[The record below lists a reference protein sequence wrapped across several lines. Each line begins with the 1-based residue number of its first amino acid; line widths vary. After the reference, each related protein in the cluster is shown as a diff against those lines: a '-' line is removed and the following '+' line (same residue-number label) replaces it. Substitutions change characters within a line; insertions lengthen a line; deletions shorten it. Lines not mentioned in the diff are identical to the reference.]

1 MDTPS
6 GSSEVRVDWPRPN
19 LGTRRL
25 PSAVT
30 LKIVQEV
37 WFTLYGL
44 GHFLLQELSTQ
55 DRKPFAVAVRSL

>member
-1 MDTPS
+1 ML
-6 GSSEVRVDWPRPN
+6 GSSRVLFDWPHRMV
-19 LGTRRL
+19 GTRRM
-25 PSAVT
+25 PSVVT
-30 LKIVQEV
+30 LKNVQEV

>member
-1 MDTPS
+1 M
-6 GSSEVRVDWPRPN
+6 
-19 LGTRRL
+19 

-30 LKIVQEV
+30 LKNVQEV

>member
-1 MDTPS
+1 ML
-6 GSSEVRVDWPRPN
+6 GSSGVLFDWPDRMVE
-19 LGTRRL
+19 TRRM

-30 LKIVQEV
+30 LKNVQEV